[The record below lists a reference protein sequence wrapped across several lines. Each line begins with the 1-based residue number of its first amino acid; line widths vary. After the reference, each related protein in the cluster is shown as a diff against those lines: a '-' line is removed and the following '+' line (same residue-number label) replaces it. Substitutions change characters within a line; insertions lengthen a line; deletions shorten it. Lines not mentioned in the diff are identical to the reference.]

1 MHRERGVSPAHRYS
15 NNKTMPMR
23 PYLPLSILFCLL
35 FAPLTLPAQTLGQ
48 QVFQAYFDALP
59 VFWQR
64 IYPDGGRTL
73 YCDEKFGAYH
83 GRSINIEHI
92 FPMAWAMRE
101 EGCRSRKLCRENS
114 PRFNRI
120 EADMHN
126 LYPARADINRIR
138 SSFPYGEIA
147 GEKREFGR
155 CDIEFHARQRVVEP
169 RPASRGNIA
178 RALLYMHDTYG
189 LTLYRRQGEL
199 MKQWNRDDP
208 PDAEERRR
216 NELIAQYQGTR
227 NRFIDN
233 PAAADSLTFD

>member
-1 MHRERGVSPAHRYS
+1 
-15 NNKTMPMR
+15 MR
-23 PYLPLSILFCLL
+23 TIKSRSGFILL
-35 FAPLTLPAQTLGQ
+35 FLLSQLTAIPVQADGQ
-48 QVFQAYFDALP
+48 LVFKQYFEALP

-64 IYPDGGRTL
+64 IYPDGGHTL

-92 FPMAWAMRE
+92 FPMAWAMRD
-101 EGCRSRKLCRENS
+101 EGCRSRKLCRETS
-114 PRFNRI
+114 QRFNRI

-126 LYPARADINRIR
+126 LYPARADINKIR
-138 SSFPYGEIA
+138 SSFPFAEIA

-155 CDIEFHARQRVVEP
+155 CDFEFHARQRVVEP

-178 RALLYMHDTYG
+178 RALFYMHDTYG

-199 MKQWNRDDP
+199 MKKWHREDP

-216 NELIAQYQGTR
+216 NDLIARYQGTR
-227 NRFIDN
+227 NRFIDD
-233 PAAADSLTFD
+233 PRAADALRF

>member
-1 MHRERGVSPAHRYS
+1 MQ
-15 NNKTMPMR
+15 NIKFR
-23 PYLPLSILFCLL
+23 PVALLLALFFLPL
-35 FAPLTLPAQTLGQ
+35 AAPAQADGQ
-48 QVFQAYFDALP
+48 QFFNTYFDALP

-83 GRSINIEHI
+83 GRGINIEHV

-126 LYPARADINRIR
+126 LYPARADINRVR
-138 SSFPYGEIA
+138 SSFPFGEIA
-147 GEKREFGR
+147 GEQREFGR
-155 CDIEFHARQRVVEP
+155 CDFEFHSRQRVVEP

-178 RALLYMHDTYG
+178 RALFYMHETYG
-189 LTLYRRQGEL
+189 LTLYRRQAAL
-199 MKQWNRDDP
+199 MKKWNREDP

-216 NELIAQYQGTR
+216 NALIAKHQGTR

-233 PAAADSLTFD
+233 PQAAETLNFK

>member
-1 MHRERGVSPAHRYS
+1 
-15 NNKTMPMR
+15 MR
-23 PYLPLSILFCLL
+23 LIRFPTT
-35 FAPLTLPAQTLGQ
+35 LTLPCLLLLLLTSPIRADGQ
-48 QVFQAYFDALP
+48 LIFKQYFDALP

-92 FPMAWAMRE
+92 FPMAWAMRA
-101 EGCRSRKLCRENS
+101 EGCRSRKLCRES
-114 PRFNRI
+114 SQRFNRI

-126 LYPARADINRIR
+126 LYPALAEINKIR
-138 SSFPYGEIA
+138 SSFPFAEIP
-147 GEKREFGR
+147 GEKREFGQ
-155 CDIEFHARQRVVEP
+155 CDFEFDRRQRVIEP

-178 RALLYMHDTYG
+178 RAMLYMHETYG

-199 MKQWNRDDP
+199 MKKWNREDP

-216 NELIAQYQGTR
+216 NALIAKHQGTR

-233 PAAADSLTFD
+233 PAAAEALRF